1 MGWEGA
7 NVIFD
12 SWVHPLMM
20 GLEEHLIGMFRHD
33 FEFVDG
39 HRSHLGDGAPAAAPV
54 ASSATAPAD
63 LAAGPATVQTGPGG
77 AGSAATATL
86 VAEPAVAT
94 AQATVPENGMAAADP
109 SPQGEPHWSAD
120 GEAELAKIPFFVR
133 GKVRRNTELFARERG
148 IALIDAETL
157 YDAKAHFS
165 R

>member
-1 MGWEGA
+1 VPLHVQDVPARYAPQMGWEGA

-39 HRSHLGDGAPAAAPV
+39 HRSHLGDGPPAAAP
-54 ASSATAPAD
+54 AGPSGDSAPAT
-63 LAAGPATVQTGPGG
+63 PALG
-77 AGSAATATL
+77 L
-86 VAEPAVAT
+86 
-94 AQATVPENGMAAADP
+94 
-109 SPQGEPHWSAD
+109 HWSPE

-133 GKVRRNTELFARERG
+133 GKVRKNTEAFARERG
-148 IALIDAETL
+148 LAVIDSEALYE
-157 YDAKAHFS
+157 AKAHFS

>member
-1 MGWEGA
+1 VQDVPARYSPQMGWEGA

-12 SWVHPLMM
+12 AWVHPLMM

-39 HRSHLGDGAPAAAPV
+39 HRSHLGDGAPAPAGGGEVIGAPGQAREASGRGPGGTATAVAEAPV
-54 ASSATAPAD
+54 AVALEQGREAEAQAASS
-63 LAAGPATVQTGPGG
+63 
-77 AGSAATATL
+77 
-86 VAEPAVAT
+86 AEPAWT
-94 AQATVPENGMAAADP
+94 
-109 SPQGEPHWSAD
+109 AD
-120 GEAELAKIPFFVR
+120 GEAELHKIPFFVR

-148 IALIDAETL
+148 IAAITAEIL